1 MYNGLLVSSSS
12 VIDKMYR
19 DFAWDYTL
27 QYSDVIEWLGE
38 SLRELKVPCFYV
50 DKVTDGNKDLGH
62 KDFIHIED
70 GRGKLPCDLFSI
82 TQTAC
87 AVEVEPDVNKAI
99 VTGVVYV
106 DYNTDQTCTTGDGSP
121 LCNSLV
127 CSQDM
132 CNHDCDPKQKCYT
145 FLPMRWDTS
154 TFYKAYH
161 GTDIDFSVNSDLT
174 YTVNNNYIFTSF
186 KTGKVAMAY
195 KAVPTDENGLPMIPD
210 NQSVINYV
218 TWYLGNKIAFQ
229 LYLTDK
235 YTRDKYEE
243 FKGYLSLYYQ
253 KAKNEG
259 KMPKSLDEWE
269 SYKNQRLRTIP
280 KFFEH
285 KRFFGNLQR
294 PEERYNHPRISTL
307 GGFSSRLAY

>member
-1 MYNGLLVSSSS
+1 MYNGLLVSSSF

-27 QYSDVIEWLGE
+27 QFNDILEWLGE
-38 SLRELKVPCFYV
+38 ALRELKVPCFYV
-50 DKVTDGNKDLGH
+50 DKVTDNNKDLNH
-62 KDFIHIED
+62 QDFINIED

-82 TQTAC
+82 TQTAA
-87 AVEVEPDVNKAI
+87 AVKVNTSLNKSNIA
-99 VTGVVYV
+99 GLVYV
-106 DYNTDQTCTTGDGSP
+106 DYNSEQSCYTGDGSM
-121 LCNSLV
+121 LCNSLIA
-127 CSQDM
+127 SNNN
-132 CNHDCDPKQKCYT
+132 CNKEEECYT
-145 FLPMRWDTS
+145 FLPMRWDTN
-154 TFYKAYH
+154 TFYKSYH
-161 GTDIDFSVNSDLT
+161 GTDIDFRVNSDLT

-218 TWYLGNKIAFQ
+218 TWYIGNKIAFQ

-235 YTRDKYEE
+235 YTPQKYEE
-243 FKGYLSLYYQ
+243 FKSYLALYYQ

-259 KMPKSLDEWE
+259 KMPKNLDEWE

-285 KRFFGNLQR
+285 KKFFGNLQR

>member
-1 MYNGLLVSSSS
+1 MYNGLLVSSSF

-19 DFAWDYTL
+19 DFGWDFTL
-27 QYSDVIEWLGE
+27 QYNDVLEWIADA
-38 SLRELKVPCFYV
+38 LRELKVPCFYV

-62 KDFIHIED
+62 QDYIHIED

-87 AVEVEPDVNKAI
+87 AVESTYANSQTI
-99 VTGVVYV
+99 VSGVVYV
-106 DYNTDQTCTTGDGSP
+106 DYNTDKTCTTGDGSV
-121 LCNSLV
+121 LCNDLV
-127 CSQDM
+127 CS
-132 CNHDCDPKQKCYT
+132 PKKCASDNKCYV
-145 FLPMRWDTS
+145 FMPMRWDTN
-154 TFYKAYH
+154 TFYKSYH
-161 GTDIDFSVNSDLT
+161 GTDIDFRVNSDLT

-186 KTGKVAMAY
+186 KEGKVAMAY

-218 TWYLGNKIAFQ
+218 TWYIGNKIAFQ
-229 LYLTDK
+229 MYLTDK

-243 FKGYLSLYYQ
+243 FKGYLNLYYQ
-253 KAKNEG
+253 KAKSEG
-259 KMPKSLDEWE
+259 KMPKNLDEWE
-269 SYKNQRLRTIP
+269 SYKNQRLRSIP

>member
-1 MYNGLLVSSSS
+1 MYNGKFVSSSS
-12 VIDKMYR
+12 IIDKMYR
-19 DFAWDYTL
+19 DFGWDYTL
-27 QYSDVIEWLGE
+27 QYSDLLEWIGE

-62 KDFIHIED
+62 QDFIDIED

-82 TQTAC
+82 TQTAA
-87 AVEVEPDVNKAI
+87 AVETQNASSKSVVAGI
-99 VTGVVYV
+99 VYV
-106 DYNTDQTCTTGDGSP
+106 DYNTDQTCTVGDGSG
-121 LCNSLV
+121 LCNDLV
-127 CSQDM
+127 CSQNT
-132 CNHDCDPKQKCYT
+132 CSSSNECKTYT
-145 FLPMRWDTS
+145 FVPMRWNTS
-154 TFYKAYH
+154 TFYKSYH
-161 GTDIDFSVNSDLT
+161 GCDIDFRTNSDLT

-218 TWYLGNKIAFQ
+218 TWYIGNKIAFQ
-229 LYLTDK
+229 LFLTDK
-235 YTRDKYEE
+235 YTQYKYDE

-269 SYKNQRLRTIP
+269 SYKNQRIRSIP
-280 KFFEH
+280 KLFEH
-285 KRFFGNLQR
+285 RKFFSNLQH
-294 PEERYNHPRISTL
+294 PEQRYIHPRVTNL
-307 GGFSSRLAY
+307 GGFFPDRLAY